1 MQLLPGGQRLIGTR
15 IYRLSDGQRMC
26 GLLQAQRTVADILAT
41 WLRAGDAGG
50 VLQLQVRFWGPGPVP
65 RLGAQIAQAQALQVN
80 GHPPRSRSLQVAS
93 PARGSSAW
101 QGWRSSKRSSI
112 VSGQEPGSL
121 QQAQI
126 RYAFLE
132 KKGWGP
138 GPGAAHRKESF
149 TNHILRYL
157 ANLAANLQ
165 SPSTEAF
172 AVADLEG
179 TLT

>member
-80 GHPPRSRSLQVAS
+80 GHLRDLGVCKWRRLREGAQPGKVGEVQNGA
-93 PARGSSAW
+93 ASSAAKSRAACNRRRSAMHS
-101 QGWRSSKRSSI
+101 WRRRGGGPDREQHIGKKASQTTSSDTLPTWPRICKVLPRKL
-112 VSGQEPGSL
+112 L
-121 QQAQI
+121 QW
-126 RYAFLE
+126 RTW
-132 KKGWGP
+132 K
-138 GPGAAHRKESF
+138 AH
-149 TNHILRYL
+149 
-157 ANLAANLQ
+157 
-165 SPSTEAF
+165 
-172 AVADLEG
+172 
-179 TLT
+179 